1 MKQTLLNL
9 IGSIALG
16 LSTFSAG
23 YAQEAKTPNTKII
36 EEYPTYFAEE
46 IEGIHYYLA
55 RYTSKKKKETIYLKV
70 TYPSSSEISHEIY
83 WEKDGDEVPDNYE
96 GYAAVYELGMK
107 RAVLSKERKDKNITI
122 EDKNNYKAHLM
133 KINKVLTA
141 ERERKK
147 KQEEK
152 EKKEKQ

>member
-83 WEKDGDEVPDNYE
+83 WEKDGDEVPDSYE
-96 GYAAVYELGMK
+96 CFATVVGFGSRIEK
-107 RAVLSKERKDKNITI
+107 RKERTITT